1 MKRLLDFG
9 KRRKSMCL
17 DSVTKSLEQST
28 LIESGYKEFSEAA
41 GGPEFQAMTLNGKR
55 KVPLD
60 QWITAEETPTPGKYV
75 SGFHI
80 YIREKEHI
88 KTKLRRV
95 YFRNAHTKGQQRE
108 KTIVIAKEMYVP
120 SDPNA

>member
-1 MKRLLDFG
+1 
-9 KRRKSMCL
+9 MCL
-17 DSVTKSLEQST
+17 DTVTKSLEKST
-28 LIESGYKEFSEAA
+28 LVESGFKLFTGTPDHPRFEAF
-41 GGPEFQAMTLNGKR
+41 GLHGKPE
-55 KVPLD
+55 VPLD
-60 QWITAEETPTPGKYV
+60 QWITAQETKVTGYV

-120 SDPNA
+120 SDPNAWPPK